1 MLSAPWSGPVFVTA
15 GSRTYTITRAT
26 REDVADIVALLQDDE
41 IGAGRELPD
50 LEPYL
55 VAFAEVDTDPQHLLV
70 IVRDEGGVA
79 AATLQLTFVPGL
91 SRGGSKR
98 MIIEG
103 VRVHSRTRGS
113 GLGVRLIEWAH
124 DAGRAQGAVLSQ
136 LTSDKR
142 REDAHRFYER
152 LGYSATHEGFKL
164 SL

>member
-1 MLSAPWSGPVFVTA
+1 MDEIIIGRGRYAVS
-15 GSRTYTITRAT
+15 RAT
-26 REDVADIVALLQDDE
+26 RADVADVVALLRDDE

-50 LEPYL
+50 LGPYL
-55 VAFAEVDTDPQHLLV
+55 VAFAEVDADPQQLLV

-79 AATLQLTFVPGL
+79 AGTLQLTLIPGL
-91 SRGGSKR
+91 SRSGSKR

-113 GLGVRLIEWAH
+113 GLGARLIEWAH
-124 DAGRAQGAVLSQ
+124 DQGRARGATLAQ

-142 REDAHRFYER
+142 REDAHRFYDR

-164 SL
+164 DL